1 MAEGRQ
7 EGILR
12 RRKRMVD
19 AMRSAGQMGQGSAS
33 GEPDASGQR
42 SQGSAGSQVSAREKG
57 IEAAGEQ
64 RVTGTLGQ
72 TYGKTAAGTSGQ
84 TNSKPVS
91 AAAAYGLSDE
101 GWEELEHLRYRKTF
115 WSLLRSTINS
125 LIVVAAIAVLISN
138 QLFPVLRIYG
148 HSMNET
154 LDEGELVIALKSG
167 EFAIGDVI
175 AFYYNNKL
183 LVKRVIGVSGD
194 WIDIDQ
200 DGTVYVNNKKIDE
213 PYIDEKAYGETNIE
227 LPYQVPESRIF
238 VMGDN
243 RAVSVDSR
251 NTAVGCVA
259 EEQIVGR
266 IVFRIWPLEMAGRIH

>member
-1 MAEGRQ
+1 MAADQ
-7 EGILR
+7 QVGILR
-12 RRKRMVD
+12 KRKRMVD
-19 AMRSAGQMGQGSAS
+19 ARRAAEAQGIA
-33 GEPDASGQR
+33 Q
-42 SQGSAGSQVSAREKG
+42 Q
-57 IEAAGEQ
+57 
-64 RVTGTLGQ
+64 TGQ
-72 TYGKTAAGTSGQ
+72 TGETGSPAGRSGAAVSGAA
-84 TNSKPVS
+84 VS
-91 AAAAYGLSDE
+91 GNARAAVGAYGFYMETPEDAE
-101 GWEELEHLRYRKTF
+101 RRQELERLRYRKTF

-200 DGTVYVNNKKIDE
+200 DGTVYVNNRKIDE